1 LSRSFDA
8 KRPVLLLATQNR
20 HKIREIREILSDL
33 LGPPFGVSPDR
44 ERPNPL
50 VSILDFPGAVIPD
63 ESGNTYAENA
73 EAKARAAAQETG
85 LITLADDSGLEVDA
99 LSGAPGIHSARW
111 LGEISQTEKNR
122 RLIEALKEVQSG
134 ERTARFHCAVAV
146 CRPGQGREVGA
157 MRVFEAAL
165 AGFIS
170 EKESGVE
177 GFGYDPIFLP
187 EEEGRPGRRTLAENP
202 PEEKNRISHR
212 ARALRLAADFL
223 SSLIS
228 DG

>member
-1 LSRSFDA
+1 MSRPFDA

-20 HKIREIREILSDL
+20 HKIREMREILSDL
-33 LGPPFGVSPDR
+33 LCPPFGVHPDR
-44 ERPNPL
+44 EKPNPL
-50 VSILDFPGAVIPD
+50 VSILDFPGVVIPD
-63 ESGNTYAENA
+63 ETGNTYAENA
-73 EAKARAAAQETG
+73 EAKARAAAEGTG
-85 LITLADDSGLEVDA
+85 LIALADDSGLEVDA
-99 LSGAPGIHSARW
+99 LSGAPGVHSARW
-111 LGEISQTEKNR
+111 LGEIPQTEKNR
-122 RLIEALKEVQSG
+122 RIIEALNETAPNG
-134 ERTARFHCAVAV
+134 RTARFHCAVAV

-165 AGFIS
+165 TGFIS
-170 EKESGVE
+170 EKKSGGK

-187 EEEGRPGRRTLAENP
+187 EEAGRPGRRTLAEIP

-228 DG
+228 GG